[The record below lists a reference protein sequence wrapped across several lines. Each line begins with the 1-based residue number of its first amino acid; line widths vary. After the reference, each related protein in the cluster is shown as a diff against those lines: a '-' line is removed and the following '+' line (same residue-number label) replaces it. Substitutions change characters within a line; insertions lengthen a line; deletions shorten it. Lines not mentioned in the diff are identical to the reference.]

1 MARAAHPEALLLVHP
16 ECPAAVCAQAAYV
29 GSTAGIIAFAERS
42 DAREFLIGTEEGTLY
57 ELSRRC
63 PDKEFYPTRPG
74 FVCADM
80 KKITPEALERVFA
93 GEGTPVEVA
102 PELAQK
108 AAHAL
113 RRMLELA
120 Q

>member
-1 MARAAHPEALLLVHP
+1 MSAF
-16 ECPAAVCAQAAYV
+16 V
-29 GSTAGIIAFAERS
+29 GSTAGMIAFAEQS
-42 DAREFLIGTEEGTLY
+42 SAREFLVATEAGTLY
-57 ELSRRC
+57 ELHRRC
-63 PDKEFYPTRPG
+63 PGKAFYPTRAG
-74 FVCADM
+74 FLCADM
-80 KKITPEALERVFA
+80 KKITPDALERVFA

>member
-1 MARAAHPEALLLVHP
+1 
-16 ECPAAVCAQAAYV
+16 
-29 GSTAGIIAFAERS
+29 
-42 DAREFLIGTEEGTLY
+42 
-57 ELSRRC
+57 
-63 PDKEFYPTRPG
+63 
-74 FVCADM
+74 M

-108 AAHAL
+108 AVHAL

>member
-1 MARAAHPEALLLVHP
+1 MPSILPGAALVQGEHRRQEKTP
-16 ECPAAVCAQAAYV
+16 RKGGGPLSRW
-29 GSTAGIIAFAERS
+29 GTAP
-42 DAREFLIGTEEGTLY
+42 
-57 ELSRRC
+57 RRC
-63 PDKEFYPTRPG
+63 PGKKFYPTRPD

-80 KKITPEALERVFA
+80 KKITPDALERVFA

-102 PELAQK
+102 PELAQM